1 MVAIERL
8 GRLFRPEALKPKEL
22 AAVVPVV
29 RAFTV
34 APISQE
40 KLAKY
45 LELGL
50 SSNSFSFS
58 EVVFLE
64 KSEDSAISAGL
75 LTTPGGWIGPGE
87 SVTEAALREIGEETM
102 LLTQSAHYL
111 GTSRPL
117 ETVGVPAFTFRI
129 PTYQRS
135 REAHLIVVPV
145 RSSSFSLHVPREGKA
160 GPVDK
165 IKDLVAVSLSEFQE
179 LVEKGVVEREGRV
192 LRIVGHLTK
201 ASSEIGLGEVERQK
215 RDTALDKIVTHVG
228 VFEGIIRE
236 ETLKQIN
243 RARRLKYKLPARSL
257 ADCGHYEIM
266 NGFVAAQMVL
276 GMVDEHQREVSQAEE
291 PPAPADL
298 PNYVQFLS
306 GLDPEAVPE
315 FVLATPTWSSYRA
328 LRVFKRALRPTIGE
342 IYRQVGK
349 EFPFAG
355 NGDQRLLNPYQGL
368 REIWPDFLAL
378 SLPQRVKALER
389 SDQMFTSE
397 LTRVLGV
404 SPGVVK
410 QALEEAHANPQYLTD
425 SLRAI
430 ADQFQ
435 QGRRMNEVANARLL
449 TLVVM
454 ALGFHPNLPMD
465 GADRPEVLRM
475 LRFEAMVTLADFMA
489 AVEAI
494 ELKDR
499 ADNSLVEG
507 ALDTFLRFPPQPDVI
522 ELGSG
527 ILHPVY
533 HRETQ
538 MLFNNRPLHLI
549 VDERL
554 GKDELSIMRKRRQD
568 PKLFDLFSVNLILA
582 DDNFPSDTPASAPE
596 RFELCLA
603 LRQALIAHIARELA
617 PDGWQ
622 VGIVEGTLKNKSFD
636 SVAEYLAL
644 KDHRERQDFIKKS
657 RKGKRPGSVGDLIVR
672 KKFVLEMRRGKEV
685 RYCEFCLYPYE
696 EVQASQGDLAGSG
709 FWGFREKLED
719 DAKGNYLALRLI
731 ARDSAHP
738 TRPSLYEL
746 EFPPFL
752 YEWRIMRL
760 MRSQIHPRKELAVEV
775 EKQLRRWFF
784 WQKWLT
790 WKK

>member
-1 MVAIERL
+1 MTTVERL
-8 GRLFRPEALKPKEL
+8 GRLFRRETPKQKEL
-22 AAVVPVV
+22 EAVVPVV

-45 LELGL
+45 LEQGL
-50 SSNSFSFS
+50 SSSSFSFS

-87 SVTEAALREIGEETM
+87 SVSEAALREIGEETM
-102 LLTQSAHYL
+102 LLTQSVHYL
-111 GTSRPL
+111 GMSLPL
-117 ETVGVPAFTFRI
+117 EAAGAPAFTFRI

-165 IKDLVAVSLSEFQE
+165 IKDLVAVSLSKFGE
-179 LVEKGVVEREGRV
+179 LVEKGVVEHEGRA

-201 ASSEIGLGEVERQK
+201 APSEIELGDVERQK
-215 RDTALDKIVTHVG
+215 RDTALDKTVDLVG
-228 VFEGIIRE
+228 AFEGTIRE

-243 RARRLKYKLPARSL
+243 RARRLKHKLPARSL

-276 GMVDEHQREVSQAEE
+276 GMVDEHRREVDQGQE
-291 PPAPADL
+291 PPKPADL
-298 PNYVQFLS
+298 PNYAQFLS

-328 LRVFKRALRPTIGE
+328 LRIFKAALRPTIVE
-342 IYRQVGK
+342 MYRQLGR
-349 EFPFAG
+349 EFPFESAT
-355 NGDQRLLNPYQGL
+355 DLRLLNPYQGL

-378 SLPQRVKALER
+378 PLAQRVKVLER
-389 SDQMFTSE
+389 ADQMFTRE
-397 LTRVLGV
+397 LTFSMGV
-404 SPGVVK
+404 SAGVVK

-449 TLVVM
+449 TLAVM

-494 ELKDR
+494 ELKDH

-533 HRETQ
+533 HRETHLQ
-538 MLFNNRPLHLI
+538 FNGRPLHLI

-568 PKLFDLFSVNLILA
+568 PHLYDLFSVNLILA
-582 DDNFPSDTPASAPE
+582 DDNFSPDTPASAQE
-596 RFELCLA
+596 RFELSLA
-603 LRQALIAHIARELA
+603 LRQALMQHMAHELA

-622 VGIVEGTLKNKSFD
+622 VGIVPGTLKNKSFD
-636 SVAEYLAL
+636 SVAEYLSF
-644 KDHRERQDFIKKS
+644 KDPRERQDFIKKS

-672 KKFVLEMRRGKEV
+672 KKFVLEMRRGSEV
-685 RYCEFCLYPYE
+685 RYCEFCVYPYE
-696 EVQASQGDLAGSG
+696 QIQTSSGDLAGSG

-719 DAKGNYLALRLI
+719 DAKGNYLAMRLI
-731 ARDSAHP
+731 ARDSANP

-752 YEWRIMRL
+752 YEWRIMRM

-784 WQKWLT
+784 WQKWLA